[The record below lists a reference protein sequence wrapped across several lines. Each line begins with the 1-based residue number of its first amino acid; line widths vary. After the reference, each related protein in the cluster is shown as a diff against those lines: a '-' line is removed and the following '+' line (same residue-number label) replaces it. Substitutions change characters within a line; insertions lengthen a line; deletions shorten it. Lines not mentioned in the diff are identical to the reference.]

1 MMASCG
7 ESCTGKLGADLEWFK
22 ISQEN
27 YDPQTKTWPLAIP
40 TGTKGIDTKFTLPTN
55 LPGGQYLLSQT
66 LIAMHSHDGAQYY
79 VSAFE
84 IDLQSDGASL
94 PDLTMKIPAMYTE
107 HRNDVTQFRFMV
119 DRPDCYDFGLF
130 RVPGVPVYD
139 GSDSIAGDSNGNG
152 AEEFDDQPLTVPAT
166 CPDQVP
172 PPTVVGSILGAPA
185 AGSGKPSSPAA
196 SNAPGGKPVTP
207 ASQPPKAPPA
217 ATPSSQAPP
226 ITNPSSPQTGGAPDT
241 SGTSGTKD
249 CQGIWVSFD
258 TVRFKGTESDH
269 GKRLQVTCN
278 AASASLKDYAASMT
292 AHGKCDTDVS
302 ALFEA
307 AAMLCALPG
316 LGC

>member
-1 MMASCG
+1 M
-7 ESCTGKLGADLEWFK
+7 K
-22 ISQEN
+22 
-27 YDPQTKTWPLAIP
+27 YR
-40 TGTKGIDTKFTLPTN
+40 
-55 LPGGQYLLSQT
+55 
-66 LIAMHSHDGAQYY
+66 
-79 VSAFE
+79 
-84 IDLQSDGASL
+84 
-94 PDLTMKIPAMYTE
+94 KIPAMYTE

-185 AGSGKPSSPAA
+185 AGPGKLSSPAA

-226 ITNPSSPQTGGAPDT
+226 ITNPSSPPTGGAPDT

-258 TVRFKGTESDH
+258 TVRFTGTESDH

-302 ALFEA
+302 ALFEG
-307 AAMLCALPG
+307 AAMFCALPG